1 MRNHQHPQLPSVCST
16 RVEHN
21 AIQKYLSKPD
31 IFNRSDGKS
40 TGAGGGN
47 EKRLSVVR
55 LSRCQA
61 AGGLGFGVTSLQVSA
76 PLPSRGISPHRGKG
90 TGSLWVVSYT
100 RSAAF
105 QCLD

>member
-16 RVEHN
+16 GVEHN
-21 AIQKYLSKPD
+21 AIQKYLSKID

-40 TGAGGGN
+40 TGARGGN

-55 LSRCQA
+55 LSGCQA
-61 AGGLGFGVTSLQVSA
+61 AGGLGLGVMSLQVSA
-76 PLPSRGISPHRGKG
+76 CLPSRGVSPRRDEG
-90 TGSLWVVSYT
+90 TGRLWAVSYT

-105 QCLD
+105 WCLD